1 MRKVAGYLLASLDG
15 VVEAG
20 EWINEQF
27 DEDMYAFMV
36 DVITAQDAV
45 LFGRVTYQE
54 WAAYWPTAPAEH
66 AFARFINPVPKYVVS
81 TTLRTVADWQP
92 ATLIQGD
99 VAQAIAQLQQQ
110 PGKTIGVHGS
120 LTLMRALLERELLD
134 ELILVV
140 FPLLLGG
147 GRRLLHDGD
156 HLTQLHLVSSTS
168 TRTGGLL
175 LTYQLAR
182 P

>member
-1 MRKVAGYLLASLDG
+1 MRKVVGYLLTSLDG

-27 DEDMYAFMV
+27 DADMRAFMV
-36 DVITAQDAV
+36 EVISAQDAV
-45 LFGRVTYQE
+45 LLGRATYQE
-54 WAAYWPTAPAEH
+54 WAAFWPSAPDEH
-66 AFARFINPVPKYVVS
+66 PFARFINSVPKYVAS
-81 TTLRTVADWQP
+81 TTLRTVEDWQP

-99 VAQAIAQLQQQ
+99 IFPTLAQLQQQ
-110 PGKTIGVHGS
+110 PGKNIGVHGS
-120 LTLMRALLERELLD
+120 LTLMRALLERDLVD

-147 GRRLLHDGD
+147 GRRLLHEGD
-156 HLTQLHLVSSTS
+156 RLTQLQLVSSKATS
-168 TRTGGLL
+168 TGGLL